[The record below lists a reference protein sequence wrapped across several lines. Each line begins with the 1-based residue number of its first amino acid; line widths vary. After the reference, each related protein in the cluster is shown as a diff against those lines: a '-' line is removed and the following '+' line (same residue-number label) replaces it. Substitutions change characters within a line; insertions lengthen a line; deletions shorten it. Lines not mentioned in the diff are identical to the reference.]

1 MSAPNIRQQLH
12 QYVDQGDEKLVK
24 LLYALAKEYNSDMGF
39 EFTSDDIQ
47 QFEARSASRL
57 REESKTYTVKEARDI
72 ITGSEKNS

>member
-24 LLYALAKEYNSDMGF
+24 LLYALAKEYNSDKDF

-57 REESKTYTVKEARDI
+57 REESKTYTVKEARDT
-72 ITGSEKNS
+72 ITGSENSL